1 MRRRAFALVILLL
14 ILLAAFAP
22 PSFAV
27 TPDDWDADNPGAL
40 VPEHLY
46 AQTAVLI
53 DAETGDVLFD
63 KDSQVRMYPAST
75 TKIMTV
81 LLALES
87 DIALDEEV
95 TIPDVAQNV
104 PSDSSLVPVYAGEV
118 MTFEDLLYG
127 TMLCSGNDGANAIA
141 YLVAGSTDAFVNM
154 MNERAAEIGCT
165 NTHFANAHGYHDETH
180 YSTAYDLALI
190 AQTAMQNETFRQI
203 VSTARYTMAP
213 TVNRGAYN
221 ITNTAEMVNPD
232 SGYYYE
238 GCIGIKT
245 GFHSRAGHCFVGAV
259 SRDGVFMI
267 SVVMR
272 STSESSNTT
281 AKWWD
286 TRKLFEYGFAQYE
299 PYLLTDLFNASGRSI
314 NTVTIPNAASDD
326 AQKGLLEVRLTQL
339 SNGEYTR
346 RIRSG
351 SEGLAEALADFAART
366 EITYNEDLRAPID
379 EGEIIGTLTYTAPDG
394 EVITG
399 MLSAER
405 AVAARPEYATIY
417 DVLPFLTPLEPFFSS
432 GAVWYVLIALAI
444 LIVVLLILRARR
456 RAERNRRRAAIYNAK
471 RRAYNYAEAER
482 RHSEASRQQTAR
494 QHRQT
499 ASREAPR
506 RRPPRQHRQ

>member
-53 DAETGDVLFD
+53 DFETGDVLFD

-127 TMLCSGNDGANAIA
+127 TMLCSGNDG
-141 YLVAGSTDAFVNM
+141 
-154 MNERAAEIGCT
+154 
-165 NTHFANAHGYHDETH
+165 ANAHGYHDETH

-259 SRDGVFMI
+259 SRDGVSMI
-267 SVVMR
+267 SVVLR

-299 PYLLTDLFNASGRSI
+299 PYLLTDLFDASSRSI

-326 AQKGLLEVRLTQL
+326 AQRGLLEVRLTQL

-405 AVAARPEYATIY
+405 AVAARPEYATVY
-417 DVLPFLTPLEPFFSS
+417 DVLPFLIPLEPFFSS
-432 GAVWYVLIALAI
+432 GAVWYVLVALAI
-444 LIVVLLILRARR
+444 LIVALLILRARR
-456 RAERNRRRAAIYNAK
+456 RAARNRRRAAIYNAK

-482 RHSEASRQQTAR
+482 RRTETQRQQRER
-494 QHRQT
+494 QRRQ
-499 ASREAPR
+499 AAPRQDPR
-506 RRPPRQHRQ
+506 RRPPRR

>member
-1 MRRRAFALVILLL
+1 M
-14 ILLAAFAP
+14 
-22 PSFAV
+22 
-27 TPDDWDADNPGAL
+27 
-40 VPEHLY
+40 
-46 AQTAVLI
+46 
-53 DAETGDVLFD
+53 
-63 KDSQVRMYPAST
+63 
-75 TKIMTV
+75 
-81 LLALES
+81 
-87 DIALDEEV
+87 
-95 TIPDVAQNV
+95 
-104 PSDSSLVPVYAGEV
+104 
-118 MTFEDLLYG
+118 
-127 TMLCSGNDGANAIA
+127 
-141 YLVAGSTDAFVNM
+141 
-154 MNERAAEIGCT
+154 
-165 NTHFANAHGYHDETH
+165 
-180 YSTAYDLALI
+180 
-190 AQTAMQNETFRQI
+190 
-203 VSTARYTMAP
+203 
-213 TVNRGAYN
+213 
-221 ITNTAEMVNPD
+221 
-232 SGYYYE
+232 
-238 GCIGIKT
+238 
-245 GFHSRAGHCFVGAV
+245 
-259 SRDGVFMI
+259 
-267 SVVMR
+267 
-272 STSESSNTT
+272 
-281 AKWWD
+281 
-286 TRKLFEYGFAQYE
+286 
-299 PYLLTDLFNASGRSI
+299 
-314 NTVTIPNAASDD
+314 
-326 AQKGLLEVRLTQL
+326 

-499 ASREAPR
+499 ASRQAPR